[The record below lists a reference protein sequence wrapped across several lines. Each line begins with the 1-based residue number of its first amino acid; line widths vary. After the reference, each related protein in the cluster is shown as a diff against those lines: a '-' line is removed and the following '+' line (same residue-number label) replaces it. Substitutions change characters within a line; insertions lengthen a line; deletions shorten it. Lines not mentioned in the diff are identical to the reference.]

1 MGTEKNYS
9 YEILA
14 IDKTG
19 ASDITTVQSLIR
31 GLSYSES
38 LWENPVIN
46 DNCTVP
52 FIEDKDLKIVLK
64 VQKVDTSKALSDYL
78 MESAFLIKAESKCFK
93 NIEVFR
99 QNILIHLW
107 RKLGF
112 TNIRILTDDISTYL
126 SLQIYPLVNQVEN
139 ALRRYLVKFFI
150 QKVGLDWWE
159 VTAPKLVI
167 DKVRMRGNNERVFS
181 NLVDTDVTLID
192 FDDLGELIYKQ
203 TSGFYRPERIIEK
216 VMNTVSIEDLTNL
229 KTELQGNYTKYFK
242 TAFQDNQ
249 FEKKW
254 KQLFEIRNKV
264 AHNNLFTKQDYELS
278 CQLCEDLSKVIEDT
292 ENKIDEFSFSVEEK
306 EALRNASIVILQEEE
321 TAKKDKDLESYGLKV
336 LGKIDVTDDHRYKN
350 SLIIITEQQLLSE
363 LKNAEQSLKKNNFK
377 YVGLKSFVTKLLGN
391 KGYSFGP
398 TYSLI
403 NILND
408 KNIVKIYDFE
418 DEEGFIVK
426 AVKLK

>member
-1 MGTEKNYS
+1 MTAEKNFS

-31 GLSYSES
+31 GLSYSEL

-46 DNCTVP
+46 DACAVP
-52 FIEDKDLKIVLK
+52 FIEDKNLDIILK

-78 MESAFLIKAESKCFK
+78 IESAFLIKAKSKNFK
-93 NIEVFR
+93 TLEIFR
-99 QNILIHLW
+99 KNILIHLR

-112 TNIRILTDDISTYL
+112 TNIRILTDDISTSL
-126 SLQIYPLVNQVEN
+126 SFQIYPLINQVEN
-139 ALRRYLVKFFI
+139 LLRRYLVKFFI
-150 QKVGLDWWE
+150 QKVGLNWWE

-167 DKVRMRGNNERVFS
+167 DKVKMRGNNEKVFS

-203 TSGFYRPERIIEK
+203 TSGFNRPERIIEK
-216 VMNTVSIEDLTNL
+216 VMNTNSPEELVNL

-242 TAFQDNQ
+242 SAFQDNQ

-264 AHNNLFTKQDYELS
+264 AHNNLFTYEDFEIS
-278 CQLCEDLSKVIEDT
+278 KQLCDDLSKVVEDA

-306 EALRNASIVILQEEE
+306 EAIRNASIEILQEEE

-336 LGKIDVTDDHRYKN
+336 LGKIDLPDEHRYEN
-350 SLIIITEQQLLSE
+350 PFEIISEEDLLSE
-363 LKNAEQSLKKNNFK
+363 LKNAERTLKKNNFK

-408 KNIVKIYDFE
+408 KGMVEIYDYI
-418 DEEGFIVK
+418 DDDGFVVK
-426 AVKLK
+426 AVKLR